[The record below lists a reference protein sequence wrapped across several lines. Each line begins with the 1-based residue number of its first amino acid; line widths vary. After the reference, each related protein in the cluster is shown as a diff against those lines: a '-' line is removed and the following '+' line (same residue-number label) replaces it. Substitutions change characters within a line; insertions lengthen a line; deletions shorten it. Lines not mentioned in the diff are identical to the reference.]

1 MTDISERETLLRI
14 DRMIAESEKLRAER
28 DELFAEQA
36 KLYAEAFKLKRDP
49 WISGLASAAAM
60 GAVVATLIFNF
71 SR

>member
-14 DRMIAESEKLRAER
+14 DRM
-28 DELFAEQA
+28 FAEQA